1 MLFNQ
6 LLFMSFL
13 YFILG

>member
-6 LLFMSFL
+6 LD
-13 YFILG
+13 